1 MPCPSKF
8 ADLHKCNDDAFKKDF
23 CHGAFNIQH
32 KSKFEGGSMAN
43 GECTFK
49 INSNPKV
56 GSSNSNVEC
65 KSTFGEDVFG
75 LNMKGLVLTEKISDS
90 GVVSMKWEK
99 GCPKGGPKI
108 TYEHDWD
115 FPNKCNK
122 TASLKIDVP
131 GKEKLNASFKL
142 NQGGG
147 VCSTPDS
154 ASLNVVAAAG
164 NHNIGANFD
173 YNIKSSAFGH
183 HLKCKVNHDKGYAVV
198 GLKNAN
204 DAEVLLTQNVNK
216 SICFG
221 PFGSLAVSNAHVKT
235 TYGVNNGSWDAA
247 VAMEGTYKFGDFQTQ
262 AWKAAYN
269 PKTGDYKESCK
280 VKVSDSLSATIG
292 WQGNCHSGFFKNAQM
307 GAQLNFTA

>member
-1 MPCPSKF
+1 MSCPSKF
-8 ADLHKCNDDAFKKDF
+8 ADLHKSNDDAFKKDF
-23 CHGAFNIQH
+23 CHGAFNIHH
-32 KSKFEGGSMAN
+32 KNKFDAGNYAT

-49 INSNPKV
+49 VNSNPKV
-56 GSSNSNVEC
+56 GSSNSSLEVKATC
-65 KSTFGEDVFG
+65 GDDVLGFSGLKGMVVTKSINDAGLVKHKFEKSCSDFSKTSYEFDWDLNTQSNKTGVLDCTFGKDKLSAG
-75 LNMKGLVLTEKISDS
+75 LKV
-90 GVVSMKWEK
+90 
-99 GCPKGGPKI
+99 
-108 TYEHDWD
+108 
-115 FPNKCNK
+115 
-122 TASLKIDVP
+122 
-131 GKEKLNASFKL
+131 
-142 NQGGG
+142 NQGAG
-147 VCSTPDS
+147 VCGIPDS
-154 ASLNVVAAAG
+154 ASLNLVAAAG

-216 SICFG
+216 SLCFG